1 MHWPLPSSRILSI
14 LRYRKGMALV
24 LVLSFL
30 VLLSALILAFFG
42 SVTTETKASRFAD
55 SGSRGRELAE
65 TATNIVM
72 AQIREATTRG
82 SNIAWASQPG
92 MIRTY
97 GVASGTS
104 SGASSAP
111 LAYYKLYS
119 AERMSWTPA
128 DGAFSPAADVPAD
141 WHTLPALYTDL
152 NLPVKSLAGA
162 RIYPIMDP
170 TAATVAPVTQGFAI
184 TSAPVKGTNAEDNP
198 APMPVRWLYVLQDG
212 TLTSPS
218 GSAASEV
225 TWAPGTA
232 KSPSKTNPVVG
243 RVAFWTDD
251 ESSKVNIN
259 TAAGDEW
266 GLAATEPGSYWDVPH
281 LFTDFEKNKLA
292 LRQPAQLEYQRYP
305 GHPATTYLSAV
316 IPSLTREQIGLIA
329 PRLQT
334 GGSKG
339 GTVWAPGKVLLDT
352 DRLYASVDELI
363 YNPDRTTQAGM
374 DKAVVKP
381 LLERSRFF
389 LTAHSRA
396 PEVTLFNTPRVSIWP
411 IHDLTNTAAAKYRS
425 PFDELIAFCS
435 QYRIAG
441 VTKEY
446 FFKRNDPLSVTS
458 DLANIS
464 RNQELYTYLQN
475 LTSREI
481 PGFGGKFDQ
490 KYPLD
495 RDQILTEI
503 FDYIRSTNLF
513 DDSIEPQSLP
523 WSYPTKGKQFTK
535 GRSGESSG
543 VAGHG
548 QAAPIYRPDPA
559 SPADVT
565 KSTMGFGRFD
575 TISEVGLHFI
585 CTADGSGDPA
595 QSDATNVAK
604 VASNKTANRTLVQ
617 PLANSEKRVEAL
629 LLLELFSA
637 AHGWTALCRDIQI
650 EVVGL
655 NQLSLK
661 GAADGAAQP
670 MGFPATA
677 RMHITQT
684 SAGTIH
690 GRGWGGLGGFRTHM
704 RGRGL
709 PARGNMAKD
718 GASTNMDNTYPF
730 VSAPV
735 TIKPGAAARMFL
747 ESSGPITINIYAG
760 GTSTVNSTQL
770 VQSLH
775 MNFTGHT
782 SVTEF
787 PAPQLAIDGASSGQ
801 TWMHTSNSVTE
812 ARNWWTFSRDGAIT
826 GAPAPNYGRIY
837 YVGEEPGRN
846 TNPAGGG
853 EASGNPIRKY
863 DTVRTLVPFHG
874 DYRLIAAQ
882 RDVPEGVFKPHQ
894 YYNDT
899 SKLLAHSMTEV
910 LGADMIYGAT
920 MTGKLVK
927 TAAYASSRRPDVPF
941 RADADGGPWSSDSG
955 DFDNGLGP
963 VPDGAYINKP
973 DEGSA
978 YDGAADAIPYFSYT
992 ERHETA
998 GPTFF
1003 SPNRQVMSP
1012 VMFGSLPSQVKANVP
1027 WRTLLFRPN
1036 TGVATHVGAQSPKDH
1051 LLLDLFWMPVVEPY
1065 AISEP
1070 FSTAGKINMN
1080 YQIMP
1085 FTYIERSTGLRAL
1098 LRSERVA
1105 AVPLANANN
1114 YKTGT
1119 ATNFRLEI
1127 DAAQTLEQFKT
1138 RFAAND
1144 IFKSPTE
1151 LCDLYLVPQ
1160 GATLANMATYWNTTN
1175 TLTGDN
1181 MKERPYATLYPRL
1194 TTKSNTYTVH
1204 YRVQALRQAVRSR
1217 GDSPDAWAKWNETND
1232 LVVSE
1237 TRGSTVL
1244 ERYIDP
1250 EDSRLQDYATKS
1262 ASASDYVPLDTLYR
1276 FRVIHSKRFLP

>member
-1 MHWPLPSSRILSI
+1 MQWFPPSSRILPV
-14 LRYRKGMALV
+14 LRRRKGMALV

-55 SGSRGRELAE
+55 NGTRGRELAE

-97 GVASGTS
+97 GVANGAS

-128 DGAFSPAADVPAD
+128 DGAFSPATDVPAN

-152 NLPVKSLAGA
+152 NLPVKNLAGA

-170 TAATVAPVTQGFAI
+170 TAATIAPVTQGFAI
-184 TSAPVKGTNAEDNP
+184 TSPPVKGTGAEDNP
-198 APMPVRWLYVLQDG
+198 APMPVKWLYVLQDG

-218 GSAASEV
+218 GSTSSDV
-225 TWAPGTA
+225 TWAPGTS
-232 KSPSKTNPVVG
+232 KSPSKTNPIVG

-266 GLAATEPGSYWDVPH
+266 ALAATEPGSFWDVPY

-316 IPSLTREQIGLIA
+316 IPSLTRQQIGLIA
-329 PRLQT
+329 PRMEL

-339 GTVWAPGKVLLDT
+339 GTVWAPDKVLLDT

-363 YNPDRTTQAGM
+363 YNPDRSTQAGM
-374 DKAVVKP
+374 DKTVLKP

-411 IHDLTNTAAAKYRS
+411 IHALTNTAAEKYRS

-435 QYRIAG
+435 QYRMAG
-441 VTKEY
+441 ATKEY
-446 FFKRNDPLSVTS
+446 FFKRNDPLSVTA
-458 DLANIS
+458 DLVNIP

-475 LTSREI
+475 MTSREI

-513 DDSIEPQSLP
+513 DDSIEPQPLP

-535 GRSGESSG
+535 GRAGESSG

-548 QAAPIYRPDPA
+548 QAAPIHRPDPSDPTDA
-559 SPADVT
+559 T

-575 TISEVGLHFI
+575 TLSEIGLHFI
-585 CTADGSGDPA
+585 CTADGSGNPA
-595 QSDATNVAK
+595 GTDTENMMK
-604 VASNKTANRTLVQ
+604 IESNKLQNRTLVS
-617 PLANSEKRVEAL
+617 PLGSTEKRVEVAL
-629 LLLELFSA
+629 LMELFSA
-637 AHGWTALCRDIQI
+637 AHGWTALCRHIQI
-650 EVVGL
+650 EVIGL
-655 NQLSLK
+655 DGLALK
-661 GAADGAAQP
+661 GSADTAATP
-670 MGFPATA
+670 LGFPAKA
-677 RMHITQT
+677 RMYITQN

-704 RGRGL
+704 RGRSI
-709 PARGNMAKD
+709 PARGNVPADAANLDM
-718 GASTNMDNTYPF
+718 GSSYPF

-735 TIKPGAAARMFL
+735 TIKPGGSGTMVL
-747 ESSGPITINIYAG
+747 ESNGPVTINIYAG
-760 GTSTVNSTQL
+760 GAAKTNSTEL
-770 VQSLH
+770 VQTIKV
-775 MNFTGHT
+775 NFTGHT
-782 SVTEF
+782 PVTTF
-787 PAPQLAIDGASSGQ
+787 PAPKLC
-801 TWMHTSNSVTE
+801 T
-812 ARNWWTFSRDGAIT
+812 T
-826 GAPAPNYGRIY
+826 GAPKVDGMHGTHTETDAKHWWSYSKSGAFAGGTGRIR
-837 YVGEEPGRN
+837 YVGDEPG
-846 TNPAGGG
+846 TNNGNGGGGYVAGGT
-853 EASGNPIRKY
+853 PIRAE
-863 DTVRTLVPFHG
+863 DTLRTLIPFHG
-874 DYRLIAAQ
+874 DYRLVAAS
-882 RDVPEGVFKPHQ
+882 REVPVNVFLPHQ
-894 YYNDT
+894 HYNDNT
-899 SKLLAHSMTEV
+899 KRLAHSMTEV
-910 LGADMIYGAT
+910 LGSNYIFGAT
-920 MTGKLVK
+920 MQGKLVK
-927 TAAYASSRRPDVPF
+927 GASYPGSRRPDVPF

-978 YDGAADAIPYFSYT
+978 YDGVAGAIPYFSYT

-1036 TGVATHVGAQSPKDH
+1036 TGVAAHVGAQSPKDH

-1105 AVPLANANN
+1105 AVPVANANN

-1144 IFKSPTE
+1144 IFRAPSE

-1160 GATLANMATYWNTTN
+1160 GAALANMATYWNTTN

-1181 MKERPYATLYPRL
+1181 MKERPYAKLYPRL

-1232 LVVSE
+1232 MVVSE

-1262 ASASDYVPLDTLYR
+1262 ASAADYAPLDTLYR